1 MNRMNL
7 KGYLIIIF
15 ISSLIGSLFTS
26 LYYDVSY
33 FYVFDVMWL
42 GIVLVIILDALVAT
56 FCRMLPKKMANFESK
71 IYLVNKKEKNFY
83 EKIRIKK
90 WKEKIPEIGHFTGFR
105 KNKIKEPKNKEY
117 VERFLREIS
126 YGELGHFFSIFIGV
140 VLVLIPIFKPIWIS
154 ICIVVIF
161 VNAFLN
167 LLPIFVL
174 RYNSFTLLLLYK
186 HLLRKESN

>member
-1 MNRMNL
+1 MNL

-33 FYVFDVMWL
+33 FYVFGVMWL

-90 WKEKIPEIGHFTGFR
+90 
-105 KNKIKEPKNKEY
+105 
-117 VERFLREIS
+117 
-126 YGELGHFFSIFIGV
+126 
-140 VLVLIPIFKPIWIS
+140 
-154 ICIVVIF
+154 
-161 VNAFLN
+161 
-167 LLPIFVL
+167 
-174 RYNSFTLLLLYK
+174 
-186 HLLRKESN
+186 